1 MLELKLSD
9 QEKRDLEALFL
20 RAELLS
26 RDMERIYSE
35 LQATN
40 KEIAELIYE
49 KAKAQ
54 GLEIASYQPQFRDY
68 RLEKIEVT
76 LQDSGQT
83 SSP

>member
-1 MLELKLSD
+1 
-9 QEKRDLEALFL
+9 
-20 RAELLS
+20 
-26 RDMERIYSE
+26 MERIYAE

-40 KEIAELIYE
+40 KEIAKLISE

-54 GLEIASYQPQFRDY
+54 GLEIASYQPQFRNY

-76 LQDSGQT
+76 LKDQA

>member
-1 MLELKLSD
+1 MPELKLSD
-9 QEKRDLEALFL
+9 QERRDLEALFL

-26 RDMERIYSE
+26 RDIERIYSE

-40 KEIAELIYE
+40 REIAKFIYE
-49 KAKAQ
+49 KAKEQ
-54 GLEIASYQPQFRDY
+54 GLEIASYQPQFRNY

-76 LQDSGQT
+76 LQDHDQT

>member
-1 MLELKLSD
+1 MPELKLSD

-26 RDMERIYSE
+26 RDMERVYAE
-35 LQATN
+35 LQTTN

-54 GLEIASYQPQFRDY
+54 GLEIASYQPQFRNY

-76 LQDSGQT
+76 LQDSGET

>member
-26 RDMERIYSE
+26 RDMERIYAE

-40 KEIAELIYE
+40 KEIAELISE

-54 GLEIASYQPQFRDY
+54 GLEIASYQPLFRNY

>member
-1 MLELKLSD
+1 MPELKLSD

-26 RDMERIYSE
+26 RDMERIYAE

-40 KEIAELIYE
+40 KEISELIYE

-54 GLEIASYQPQFRDY
+54 GLEIASYQPQFRNY
-68 RLEKIEVT
+68 HLEKIEVT
-76 LQDSGQT
+76 LQDHDQA
-83 SSP
+83 SSL